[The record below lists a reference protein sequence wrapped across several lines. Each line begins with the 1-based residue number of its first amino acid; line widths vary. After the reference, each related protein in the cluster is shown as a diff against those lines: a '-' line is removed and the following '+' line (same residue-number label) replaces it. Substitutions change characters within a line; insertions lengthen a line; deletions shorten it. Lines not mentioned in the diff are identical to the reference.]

1 MIIAIENTAHVA
13 AFTTE
18 TPNLVIKSESAYL
31 RICDRG
37 KFKKVVVPYSYEQNL
52 NTLTHIILHN

>member
-1 MIIAIENTAHVA
+1 MIIAIENTANVA

-18 TPNLVIKSESAYL
+18 TSNLIVKSEVAYL

-52 NTLTHIILHN
+52 NTLTHGVCHN

>member
-18 TPNLVIKSESAYL
+18 TSNLVIKSEAVYL
-31 RICDRG
+31 RICDKG
-37 KFKKVVVPYSYEQNL
+37 KFKKMIINYSYEQNL
-52 NTLTHIILHN
+52 NTLTVSHLHN